1 MKNNRRNRNP
11 KFLNRAIVLPIG
23 TLTIAGLMFFLSS
36 AYEPS
41 WTFNWQEIRPEI
53 RDTVKLVERYGS
65 VTSGIVGYAG
75 KTPQQ
80 WYRRK
85 WLMKNA
91 TEDELTK
98 LIDYP
103 SGTVKATAYEGLI
116 RKENSDKYK
125 LINQALND
133 TTTFFNYQS
142 GCVGLPMMIGEYLVE
157 NIIPISERVP
167 PLPPEK
173 VIEYNLSG
181 SEIANIRKL
190 YNERI
195 DKKEEYLRKIYKEK

>member
-1 MKNNRRNRNP
+1 MKKGRRNRNP
-11 KFLNRAIVLPIG
+11 KILNRAIVLPIG
-23 TLTIAGLMFFLSS
+23 TLTIVGLIFFLSS

-53 RDTVKLVERYGS
+53 RDTVKLIERYGS

-75 KTPQQ
+75 QTPQQ
-80 WYRRK
+80 WHRRK

-103 SGTVKATAYEGLI
+103 SGTVKTIAYEGLI

-142 GCVGLPMMIGEYLVE
+142 GCDGFTMMIGEYLVE
-157 NIIPISERVP
+157 NVIPISDRVP

-173 VIEYNLSG
+173 VIEYNLSDT
-181 SEIANIRKL
+181 EIVNLREL
-190 YNERI
+190 YNKRI
-195 DKKEEYLRKIYKEK
+195 DKKEEYLRKIYE

>member
-1 MKNNRRNRNP
+1 MKNSRRNRNP
-11 KFLNRAIVLPIG
+11 QILNRAIVLPIG
-23 TLTIAGLMFFLSS
+23 TLAIVGVIFFLSS
-36 AYEPS
+36 AHEPN

-53 RDTVKLVERYGS
+53 RDTVKLIERDGR
-65 VTSGIVGYAG
+65 VMSGIVGVSG

-80 WYRRK
+80 FHRRK

-91 TEDELTK
+91 TKDELTK

-103 SGTVKATAYEGLI
+103 SETVKATAYEGLI

-133 TTTFFNYQS
+133 TSTFFNYQS
-142 GCVGLPMMIGEYLVE
+142 GCVGFPMMIGEYLVE
-157 NIIPISERVP
+157 NVIPISDRVP

-173 VIEYNLSG
+173 VIEYNLSEM
-181 SEIANIRKL
+181 EIRNLRKL

-195 DKKEEYLRKIYKEK
+195 NKKEEYLRKIYK

>member
-1 MKNNRRNRNP
+1 MKKGRRNRNP
-11 KFLNRAIVLPIG
+11 KILNRAIVLPIG
-23 TLTIAGLMFFLSS
+23 TLTIVGLIFFLSS

-53 RDTVKLVERYGS
+53 RDTVELIERYGS
-65 VTSGIVGYAG
+65 VTSGIVGYSG
-75 KTPQQ
+75 ETPQQ
-80 WYRRK
+80 WHRRR

-91 TEDELTK
+91 TEGELKK

-103 SGTVKATAYEGLI
+103 SGTVKAIAYEGLI

-142 GCVGLPMMIGEYLVE
+142 GCEGFAMMIGEYLVE
-157 NIIPISERVP
+157 NVIPISDRVP

-173 VIEYNLSG
+173 VIEYNLSDA
-181 SEIANIRKL
+181 EIINLREL
-190 YNERI
+190 YNKRI
-195 DKKEEYLRKIYKEK
+195 DKKEEYLRQRYE